1 MVTSTGEHLT
11 VNNHRYPDLFWAL
24 RGGGGGTYGVIT
36 SVTYRTYE
44 SLPVA
49 IYVFNA
55 NVTDAAI
62 MKELLANFL
71 QFQTNLTDDGWAA
84 YGSLGN
90 GTIGFFAVVPNMTA
104 GAANASTQAWTDYA
118 ATSQNVSSE
127 ASIQTYPSYYEFSM
141 SLFNTSGGLGGN
153 AMMGSRLLS
162 RDTLAKRSQDVAEI
176 LVDCEASFK
185 CARAYFIH
193 LSWPMILHSMVA
205 GGKVSQIDPN
215 SAGVNPAWRNAVV
228 SVMCYIGWDE
238 GASSVEVK
246 GLISQLKTWISA
258 LNVVAPNDGAYF
270 NEVGSA
276 FINSTFPHLLTLL
289 NFMLIRRPCSR

>member
-11 VNNHRYPDLFWAL
+11 VNNYQYSDLFWAL
-24 RGGGGGTYGVIT
+24 RGGGGGTYGIIT

-44 SLPVA
+44 SLPIA
-49 IYVFNA
+49 IYSFQA
-55 NVTDAAI
+55 NVTDATM
-62 MKELLANFL
+62 MKEFIANFL
-71 QFQTNLTDDGWAA
+71 QFQTNLTDDSWAG
-84 YGSLGN
+84 YGSIGN
-90 GTIGFFAVVPNMTA
+90 GTIDFIGIVPNMTA

-127 ASIQTYPSYYEFSM
+127 AFIQTYTSYYEFYM
-141 SLFNTSGGLGGN
+141 SIFNISGGVGGSL
-153 AMMGSRLLS
+153 MITSRLLS

-176 LVDCEASFK
+176 LVDCQASFK
-185 CARAYFIH
+185 CVDPYFTH
-193 LSWPMILHSMVA
+193 LSWLMILHSTVA
-205 GGKVSQIDPN
+205 GGKVSQIDPG

-228 SVMCYIGWDE
+228 EATCGVAWEE
-238 GASSVEVK
+238 GASSAEIE

-276 FINSTFPHLLTLL
+276 FTKSSSPT
-289 NFMLIRRPCSR
+289 C